1 MRALFSGAAVAA
13 GYGERMVFDDLS
25 FTLAPGRFY
34 GLLGPNG
41 AGKTTLIDLLLANL
55 APRRGEVLF
64 RGLPL
69 GSYRREALALEIALV
84 PQEFRLNFD
93 FTVREVVM
101 MGRHPHL
108 PRFASPGER
117 DHLLVDQAL
126 AELGIADLQDRL
138 VTRLSG
144 GEKQRVVVA
153 RALAQDTPVLMLDEA
168 TSSLDIRHSL
178 HILGTLKRRCREAEG
193 ERTIIAAIHDLN
205 LAAAYCDEILLLD
218 QGRLLIKGTPAEVL
232 RPETIRRVFAVD
244 CQSFAAP
251 GSGAHQLAYRYQ

>member
-1 MRALFSGAAVAA
+1 MRALFSGAGVAA
-13 GYGERMVFDDLS
+13 GYGERMVFDDLT

-55 APRRGEVLF
+55 APRSGEVLF

-69 GSYRREALALEIALV
+69 GSYRRAALALEIALV

-117 DHLLVDQAL
+117 DRLLVDQAL
-126 AELGIADLQDRL
+126 VELGIADLQDRL

-144 GEKQRVVVA
+144 GEQQRVVVA

-178 HILGTLKRRCREAEG
+178 HILKVLKRRCREEG

-205 LAAAYCDEILLLD
+205 LAAAYCDEILLLE
-218 QGRLLIKGTPAEVL
+218 QGRLLAMGAPEEVL
-232 RPETIRRVFAVD
+232 QPEMIRRVFAVD
-244 CQSFAAP
+244 CQAFAAP
-251 GSGAHQLAYRYQ
+251 GSGAYQLAYRYE